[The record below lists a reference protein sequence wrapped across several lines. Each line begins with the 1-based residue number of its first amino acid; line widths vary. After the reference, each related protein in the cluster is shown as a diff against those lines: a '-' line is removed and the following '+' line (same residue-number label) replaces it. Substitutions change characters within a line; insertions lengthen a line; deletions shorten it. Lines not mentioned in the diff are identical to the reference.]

1 MAARKVSKSVST
13 AVKKTVKTAS
23 KKSKPAATSTA
34 GYLASLP
41 EPQRAALDRLRMQIM
56 AVDSRLVEGF
66 SYKMPAFGIGGKDL
80 LWIGAAAKHCAIYG
94 VVGTSGPDYAKY
106 DTSGRGTLR
115 FELDAP
121 LPAALVRKIV
131 KAAVAR

>member
-1 MAARKVSKSVST
+1 MAA
-13 AVKKTVKTAS
+13 KKTVKSAS

-34 GYLASLP
+34 GYLAALD
-41 EPQRAALDRLRMQIM
+41 EPRRTALDRLRMQIM
-56 AVDSRLVEGF
+56 AVDARLVEGF
-66 SYKMPAFGIGGKDL
+66 SYKMPAFGIGGKNL

-94 VVGTSGPDYAKY
+94 VAGTDGKDFASY

-115 FELDAP
+115 FKVEEP

-131 KAAVAR
+131 KASLSKKT

>member
-1 MAARKVSKSVST
+1 MAA
-13 AVKKTVKTAS
+13 KKTIKTAS

-34 GYLASLP
+34 GYLAALG

-56 AVDSRLVEGF
+56 AIDPRIVEGF

-94 VVGTSGPDYAKY
+94 VVGTDGPDYADY

-115 FELDAP
+115 FKLDDP
-121 LPAALVRKIV
+121 LPATLVRKLV
-131 KAAVAR
+131 KAAIAKQR